1 MIHDGPFKSAVE
13 ASRDKIIKQELVTY
27 YINEEGSTCKETATR
42 KFFTDDYV
50 DSTSN
55 ENLSLR

>member
-1 MIHDGPFKSAVE
+1 MIQEGPFKSSVE
-13 ASRDKIIKQELVTY
+13 ASKLNVIKQELVTY
-27 YINEEGSTCKETATR
+27 YVNEDGNTCKETSTR
-42 KFFTDDYV
+42 NFFSDDYI

>member
-13 ASRDKIIKQELVTY
+13 ASRDKVIKQELVTY
-27 YINEEGSTCKETATR
+27 YVNHEGNTCKETATR

-50 DSTSN
+50 DST
-55 ENLSLR
+55 LSEILILR

>member
-13 ASRDKIIKQELVTY
+13 ASRDKVIKQELVTY
-27 YINEEGSTCKETATR
+27 SVNEDGKYIKETASR

-50 DSTSN
+50 DSISS
-55 ENLSLR
+55 EILILR

>member
-1 MIHDGPFKSAVE
+1 MIQEGPFKSAVE
-13 ASRDKIIKQELVTY
+13 ASKLNVIKQELVTY
-27 YINEEGSTCKETATR
+27 YVSEDGNTCKETSTR
-42 KFFTDDYV
+42 KFFSDDYI